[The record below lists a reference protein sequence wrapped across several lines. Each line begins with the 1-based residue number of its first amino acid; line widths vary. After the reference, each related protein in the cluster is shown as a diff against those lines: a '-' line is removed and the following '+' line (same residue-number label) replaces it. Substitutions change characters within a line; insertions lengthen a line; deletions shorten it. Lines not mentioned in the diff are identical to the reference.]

1 MKWYRLVIQKKLNGS
16 ASRRW
21 LRRFRRPIMSDS
33 FIPISKPFIGAR
45 EKELVLD
52 ALDSGWVSS
61 IGKYIDEF
69 EANFARYCGTA
80 YALAVSNGTTG
91 LHLALATLGLQP
103 GDEVIIPDLTFV
115 ATANAVAYT
124 GATPILADIDADTL
138 CIDPMSVKSLISE
151 RTKAIIPVHL
161 YGHPADMDAL
171 MEIGVAHGVDII
183 EDAAEAHGA
192 EYKGRR
198 VGGLGKCGVFS
209 FYGNKVITTGEGGML
224 TTNDQEFYQHARRL
238 RDHAMSSQ
246 RRYFH
251 EERGFNYRI
260 TNLQAALGVA
270 QLERIEEFLDRR
282 AEIMSWYN
290 SEIATT
296 DYIRLNRV
304 KNWAK
309 SAFWMICLE
318 VDWLDEARRDAFMQA
333 LKARGIDTRPYFC
346 TMSSMP
352 MYKQAPLPIS
362 ARKSQI
368 GLNLPSYYELTKVEV
383 QRIGSD
389 VNELLK
395 EMSPA

>member
-1 MKWYRLVIQKKLNGS
+1 V
-16 ASRRW
+16 
-21 LRRFRRPIMSDS
+21 SDS
-33 FIPISKPFIGAR
+33 MIPISKPHIGAR

-52 ALDSGWVSS
+52 ALNSGWVSS

-69 EANFARYCGTA
+69 EAKFARYCGTEF
-80 YALAVSNGTTG
+80 ALAVSNGTTG
-91 LHLALATLGLQP
+91 LHLALATLGLKP
-103 GDEVIIPDLTFV
+103 GDEVIVPDLTFV

-138 CIDPMSVKSLISE
+138 CIDPASVRSLISE

-171 MEIGVAHGVDII
+171 TEIGEAHGVDII

-198 VGGLGKCGVFS
+198 VGGLSKCGVFS

-224 TTNDQEFYQHARRL
+224 TTNDREFYQRARRL
-238 RDHAMSSQ
+238 RDHAMSPQ

-251 EERGFNYRI
+251 EELGFNYRI

-270 QLERIEEFLDRR
+270 QLERIDDFLDRR
-282 AEIMSWYN
+282 AEIMGWYN

-296 DYIRLNRV
+296 DRVRLNRV

-309 SAFWMICLE
+309 SAFWMVCLE
-318 VDWLDEARRDAFMQA
+318 VDWLDGARRDALTDA
-333 LKARGIDTRPYFC
+333 LKARGIDSRPYFR

-352 MYKQAPLPIS
+352 MYRQLPLPVS
-362 ARKSQI
+362 ACKSQI
-368 GLNLPSYYELTKVEV
+368 GLNLPSYYELTKHDV
-383 QRIGSD
+383 QRVAAD

-395 EMSPA
+395 RMCPA

>member
-1 MKWYRLVIQKKLNGS
+1 
-16 ASRRW
+16 
-21 LRRFRRPIMSDS
+21 MSDN
-33 FIPISKPFIGAR
+33 FIPISRPFIGER

-69 EANFARYCGTA
+69 ESKFARYCGTE

-91 LHLALATLGLQP
+91 LHLALAALGVGP
-103 GDEVIIPDLTFV
+103 GDEVIVPDLTFV

-124 GATPILADIDADTL
+124 GATPILADIEADTL
-138 CIDPMSVKSLISE
+138 CLDVASASSLITP
-151 RTKAIIPVHL
+151 RTKAIMPVHL

-171 MEIGVAHGVDII
+171 TEVADAHGLAII

-198 VGGLGKCGVFS
+198 VGGLGKCGLFS
-209 FYGNKVITTGEGGML
+209 FYGNKIITTGEGGML
-224 TTNDQEFYQHARRL
+224 TTNDRELYERAKRL
-238 RDHAMSSQ
+238 RDHAMSPQ

-270 QLERIEEFLDRR
+270 QLERIGDFLNRR
-282 AEIMSWYN
+282 AEIMDWYN
-290 SEIATT
+290 AEIAVS
-296 DYIRLNRV
+296 DSVRLNRV

-309 SAFWMICLE
+309 SAFWMVCLE
-318 VDWLDEARRDAFMQA
+318 VDGFDEARRDAFMVA

-346 TMSSMP
+346 TLSSMP
-352 MYKQAPLPIS
+352 MYQRQPLPVS
-362 ARKSQI
+362 GRKSQI
-368 GLNLPSYYELTKVEV
+368 GLNLPSYYELTKPEV
-383 QRIGSD
+383 QRIGSA
-389 VNELLK
+389 VNEILK
-395 EMSPA
+395 EMLPA

>member
-1 MKWYRLVIQKKLNGS
+1 
-16 ASRRW
+16 
-21 LRRFRRPIMSDS
+21 MSDS
-33 FIPISKPFIGAR
+33 FIPISKPYIGAR

-69 EANFARYCGTA
+69 EANFARYCGTE

-91 LHLALATLGLQP
+91 LHLALAALGLQP

-138 CIDPMSVKSLISE
+138 CIDPASVKSLISG

-171 MEIGVAHGVDII
+171 VEIGDAHGLNVI

-192 EYKGRR
+192 EYRGRR

-224 TTNDQEFYQHARRL
+224 TTNDREFYQRAKRL
-238 RDHAMSSQ
+238 RDHAMSPQ

-270 QLERIEEFLDRR
+270 QLERIDDFLDRR
-282 AEIMSWYN
+282 AEIMNWYDR
-290 SEIATT
+290 EIATT
-296 DYIRLNRV
+296 DHVRLNRV

-318 VDWLDEARRDAFMQA
+318 VDWLDETRRDALMRA
-333 LKARGIDTRPYFC
+333 LKARGIDSRPYFC

-352 MYKQAPLPIS
+352 MYKQSPLPVS
-362 ARKSQI
+362 AHKAQI
-368 GLNLPSYYELTKVEV
+368 GLNLPSFYELTKLEV

-389 VNELLK
+389 VNAVLK
-395 EMSPA
+395 EMQPA

>member
-1 MKWYRLVIQKKLNGS
+1 
-16 ASRRW
+16 
-21 LRRFRRPIMSDS
+21 MSDS
-33 FIPISKPFIGAR
+33 FIPISKPYIGAR
-45 EKELVLD
+45 EKELVLE

-69 EANFARYCGTA
+69 EANFARYCGTE

-124 GATPILADIDADTL
+124 GATPVLADIDADTL
-138 CIDPMSVKSLISE
+138 CIDPASVKSLISE

-171 MEIGVAHGVDII
+171 NEIGDAHGVDII

-209 FYGNKVITTGEGGML
+209 FYGNKVITTGEGGMV
-224 TTNDQEFYQHARRL
+224 TTNDREFYQRARRL
-238 RDHAMSSQ
+238 RDHAMSPQ

-270 QLERIEEFLDRR
+270 QLERIDDFLDRR

-290 SEIATT
+290 AEIATT
-296 DYIRLNRV
+296 GSIRLNRV

-346 TMSSMP
+346 AMSSLP
-352 MYKQAPLPIS
+352 MYKQAPLPVA
-362 ARKSQI
+362 ARKAQT
-368 GLNLPSYYELTKVEV
+368 GLNLPSFYELTKSEV

-389 VNELLK
+389 VNEILK
-395 EMSPA
+395 EMCPA

>member
-1 MKWYRLVIQKKLNGS
+1 
-16 ASRRW
+16 
-21 LRRFRRPIMSDS
+21 MSDA
-33 FIPISKPFIGAR
+33 FIPISKPHIGSR
-45 EKELVLD
+45 ERTLVLD

-69 EANFARYCGTA
+69 EANFASYCGTK
-80 YALAVSNGTTG
+80 YGLAVSNGTTG
-91 LHLALATLGLQP
+91 LHLALAALGLQQ

-124 GATPILADIDADTL
+124 GATPVLADIDPDTL
-138 CIDPMSVKSLISE
+138 CLDPAAVRSLISS
-151 RTKAIIPVHL
+151 RTRAIIPVHL

-171 MEIGVAHGVDII
+171 SEIADAYGVPII

-198 VGGLGKCGVFS
+198 VGGLAKCGVFS

-224 TTNDQEFYQHARRL
+224 TTNDEAFYQRARRL
-238 RDHAMSSQ
+238 RDHAMSPQ

-270 QLERIEEFLDRR
+270 QLERIDEFLDRR
-282 AEIMSWYN
+282 TEIMNWYN

-296 DYIRLNRV
+296 DRVRLNRV

-318 VDWLDEARRDAFMQA
+318 VDWFDEVSRDTFMQA
-333 LKARGIDTRPYFC
+333 LKKRGIDSRPYFC

-352 MYKQAPLPIS
+352 MYKQALRPV
-362 ARKSQI
+362 AAQKAQT
-368 GLNLPSYYELTKVEV
+368 GLNLPSYFELTKVDV
-383 QRIGSD
+383 QRIASD
-389 VNELLK
+389 VNEILK
-395 EMSPA
+395 EMSRE

>member
-1 MKWYRLVIQKKLNGS
+1 
-16 ASRRW
+16 
-21 LRRFRRPIMSDS
+21 MSQH
-33 FIPISKPFIGAR
+33 FIPISKPFIGPR
-45 EKELVLD
+45 EKELVID

-69 EANFARYCGTA
+69 EEKFARYCGTQ

-91 LHLALATLGLQP
+91 LHLALATLGLQA
-103 GDEVIIPDLTFV
+103 GDEVIVPDLTFV

-124 GATPILADIDADTL
+124 GATPVLADVDADTL
-138 CIDPMSVKSLISE
+138 CLDVASVKSLITP

-171 MEIGVAHGVDII
+171 TELADAHGLAIV

-198 VGGLGKCGVFS
+198 VGSFGKCAVFS

-224 TTNDQEFYQHARRL
+224 TTNDREFHQRAKRL
-238 RDHAMSSQ
+238 RDHAMSPEK
-246 RRYFH
+246 RYFH
-251 EERGFNYRI
+251 EERGYNYRI

-270 QLERIEEFLDRR
+270 QLERIDEFLDRR
-282 AEIMSWYN
+282 TEIMSWY
-290 SEIATT
+290 SSAIATT
-296 DYIRLNRV
+296 DSVRLNRV

-309 SAFWMICLE
+309 SAFWMVCLE
-318 VDWLDEARRDAFMQA
+318 VDWFDEARRDAFMQA
-333 LKARGIDTRPYFC
+333 LRARGVDSRPYFC

-352 MYKQAPLPIS
+352 MYRQAPLPVS
-362 ARKSQI
+362 ARKAQI
-368 GLNLPSYYELTKVEV
+368 GLNLPSYFELTKGEV

-389 VNELLK
+389 VNELLN
-395 EMSPA
+395 EMRA

>member
-1 MKWYRLVIQKKLNGS
+1 
-16 ASRRW
+16 
-21 LRRFRRPIMSDS
+21 MSDN
-33 FIPISKPFIGAR
+33 FIPISKPFIGPR

-52 ALDSGWVSS
+52 ALASGWVSS

-69 EANFARYCGTA
+69 EANFARYCGTE
-80 YALAVSNGTTG
+80 YALAVSSGTTG
-91 LHLALATLGLQP
+91 LHLALAALGLQA
-103 GDEVIIPDLTFV
+103 GDEVIVPDLTFV

-124 GATPILADIDADTL
+124 GATPVLADIDPDTL
-138 CIDPMSVKSLISE
+138 CIDPASVKSLISA

-171 MEIGVAHGVDII
+171 MEIGDAHGLAII

-192 EYKGRR
+192 EYKGRK

-224 TTNDQEFYQHARRL
+224 TTNDQEFYQRAKRL
-238 RDHAMSSQ
+238 RDHAMSPQ

-270 QLERIEEFLDRR
+270 QLERIDEFLDRR

-290 SEIATT
+290 QEIAST
-296 DYIRLNRV
+296 DDIRFNRV

-318 VDWLDEARRDAFMQA
+318 VDWLDEPRRDAVMQA
-333 LKARGIDTRPYFC
+333 LKARGIDSRPYFC
-346 TMSSMP
+346 TMSSLP
-352 MYKQAPLPIS
+352 MYAQPPLPVS
-362 ARKSQI
+362 ARKAQI
-368 GLNLPSYYELTKVEV
+368 GLNLPSYYELTKTEV

-389 VNELLK
+389 VNAILK
-395 EMSPA
+395 EMRPA

>member
-1 MKWYRLVIQKKLNGS
+1 
-16 ASRRW
+16 
-21 LRRFRRPIMSDS
+21 MSDS
-33 FIPISKPFIGAR
+33 FIPISKPYIGAR

-69 EANFARYCGTA
+69 EANFARYCGTE
-80 YALAVSNGTTG
+80 YAIAVSNGTTG
-91 LHLALATLGLQP
+91 LHLALATLGLKP

-138 CIDPMSVKSLISE
+138 CMDPASVKSLISA
-151 RTKAIIPVHL
+151 RTRAIVPVHL

-171 MEIGVAHGVDII
+171 TEIGDAHGVDII

-192 EYKGRR
+192 EYRGRR
-198 VGGLGKCGVFS
+198 VGSLGKCGVFS

-224 TTNDQEFYQHARRL
+224 TTNDREFYQRARRL
-238 RDHAMSSQ
+238 RDHAMSPQ

-270 QLERIEEFLDRR
+270 QLERIDDFLRRR
-282 AEIMSWYN
+282 AEIMSWYQQ
-290 SEIATT
+290 EIATT
-296 DYIRLNRV
+296 DRVRLNRV

-309 SAFWMICLE
+309 SAFWMVCLE
-318 VDWLDEARRDAFMQA
+318 VDWFDETRRNAFMQA
-333 LKARGIDTRPYFC
+333 LKARGIDSRPYFC

-352 MYKQAPLPIS
+352 MYRQASMPIS
-362 ARKSQI
+362 ARKAQI
-368 GLNLPSYYELTKVEV
+368 GLNLPSYFELTKREV

-389 VNELLK
+389 VNMVLEA
-395 EMSPA
+395 MRPT

>member
-1 MKWYRLVIQKKLNGS
+1 
-16 ASRRW
+16 
-21 LRRFRRPIMSDS
+21 MSDG

-61 IGKYIDEF
+61 IGKYIDQF
-69 EANFARYCGTA
+69 EVNFARYCGTKF
-80 YALAVSNGTTG
+80 ALAVSNGTTG

-103 GDEVIIPDLTFV
+103 GDEVIVPDLTFV

-138 CIDPMSVKSLISE
+138 CIDPASVKSLISE

-171 MEIGVAHGVDII
+171 TEISSAHGVDII

-192 EYKGRR
+192 EYKGRK
-198 VGGLGKCGVFS
+198 VGGLGKCGIFS

-224 TTNDQEFYQHARRL
+224 TTDDQEFYQRARRL
-238 RDHAMSSQ
+238 RDHAMSAQ

-270 QLERIEEFLDRR
+270 QLERIGDFLDRR

-296 DYIRLNRV
+296 DHIRLNRV
-304 KNWAK
+304 RNWAK

-318 VDWLDEARRDAFMQA
+318 VDWLDDTRRDTFMRA
-333 LKARGIDTRPYFC
+333 LRARGIDTRPYFC
-346 TMSSMP
+346 AMSSLP
-352 MYKQAPLPIS
+352 MYKQRPLPV
-362 ARKSQI
+362 ATRKSQI
-368 GLNLPSYYELTKVEV
+368 GLNLPSYYELTETEV
-383 QRIGSD
+383 RRIGAD
-389 VNELLK
+389 VNEILK
-395 EMSPA
+395 EMSAA